1 MQKIL
6 TEAVLRSEEP
16 HGILVI
22 TTTESK
28 EDVLDLSRVDGAE
41 HCSKKECAGVITD
54 TIAQVLYDLVQEMD
68 GRVGGVYASGGD
80 VAAAFCEKLGISGFN
95 VKGEVI
101 PLAIYSNTIG
111 GAHEGLP
118 MITKGGLVG
127 REDTLLQCMEYFE
140 TVI

>member
-1 MQKIL
+1 M
-6 TEAVLRSEEP
+6 
-16 HGILVI
+16 
-22 TTTESK
+22 
-28 EDVLDLSRVDGAE
+28 
-41 HCSKKECAGVITD
+41 ITD

-111 GAHEGLP
+111 GAYEGLP

>member
-1 MQKIL
+1 MCIRDRVK
-6 TEAVLRSEEP
+6 EAVLRSEES

-68 GRVGGVYASGGD
+68 GRVGGCLLYTSDVYKRQLPDHQTGPAGGVSGVG
-80 VAAAFCEKLGISGFN
+80 AARLRPVHF
-95 VKGEVI
+95 
-101 PLAIYSNTIG
+101 P
-111 GAHEGLP
+111 GL
-118 MITKGGLVG
+118 
-127 REDTLLQCMEYFE
+127 
-140 TVI
+140 